1 MFGTIFNLVN
11 KFDHSVGEPG
21 PIGKVSE
28 SVQGKVSVLNPLSA
42 NPTKWQ
48 FPNKLFEY
56 VWPFCGFGT

>member
-56 VWPFCGFGT
+56 V